1 METFDEVREEFNIG
15 YAHRIRGG
23 IEQFGVLPDLG
34 IEILARGPVS
44 YLEGGTIEVTEG
56 KLKGVKLFVRKDAH
70 PGEPESYSYQT
81 SYRHQ
86 NSRDPNIGESAVRP
100 FNEFGNYDDHLI
112 SAWFDFNAIIGT
124 QSKSKP
130 DKEMPKLGNAIS
142 ESVYIG
148 PYRTLFNSP
157 ATITIPIDPDKV
169 TDPNRIQA
177 YIYNDL
183 SEEYEPVFKVPGGQ
197 NIRVNLDNGLVSF
210 DTQVLGIFAVGN

>member
-1 METFDEVREEFNIG
+1 
-15 YAHRIRGG
+15 
-23 IEQFGVLPDLG
+23 
-34 IEILARGPVS
+34 
-44 YLEGGTIEVTEG
+44 
-56 KLKGVKLFVRKDAH
+56 
-70 PGEPESYSYQT
+70 
-81 SYRHQ
+81 
-86 NSRDPNIGESAVRP
+86 
-100 FNEFGNYDDHLI
+100 
-112 SAWFDFNAIIGT
+112 
-124 QSKSKP
+124 
-130 DKEMPKLGNAIS
+130 MPKLGNAIS